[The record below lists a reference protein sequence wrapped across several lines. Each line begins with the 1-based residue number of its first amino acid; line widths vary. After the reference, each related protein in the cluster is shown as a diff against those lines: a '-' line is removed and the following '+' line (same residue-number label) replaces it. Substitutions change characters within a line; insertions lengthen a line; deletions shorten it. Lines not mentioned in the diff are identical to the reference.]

1 MKPKEG
7 TILTV
12 ARGAAEK
19 ALEIAGESD
28 SLETFFTDVIAEAEL
43 VLSRTRTCFPC

>member
-12 ARGAAEK
+12 ATKMAEAAELMAEK
-19 ALEIAGESD
+19 SMICMR
-28 SLETFFTDVIAEAEL
+28 SLNM
-43 VLSRTRTCFPC
+43 